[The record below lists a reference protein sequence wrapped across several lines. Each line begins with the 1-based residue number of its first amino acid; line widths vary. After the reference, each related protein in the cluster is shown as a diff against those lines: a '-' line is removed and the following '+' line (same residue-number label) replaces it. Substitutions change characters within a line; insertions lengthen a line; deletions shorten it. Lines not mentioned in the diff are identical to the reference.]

1 MKRIF
6 RAGPWASACGRR
18 RRRLPWASGQR
29 GSDGWKSGSGVDE
42 DAHALIELVEPML
55 QARERGVVLGADVGE
70 VGSRS
75 IALNEIELAETEAV
89 AGGVSWC
96 RVGSIVFGLFVS
108 VFVFVLRVGIIDEGA
123 VGFVFILSVGARGGR
138 AAEVADVI
146 ELAGADE

>member
-1 MKRIF
+1 
-6 RAGPWASACGRR
+6 
-18 RRRLPWASGQR
+18 
-29 GSDGWKSGSGVDE
+29 
-42 DAHALIELVEPML
+42 ML
-55 QARERGVVLGADVGE
+55 QAREGGVVLGADVGE

-75 IALNEIELAETEAV
+75 IALNEIELAEAEAV

-96 RVGSIVFGLFVS
+96 RVGSI
-108 VFVFVLRVGIIDEGA
+108 VFVLRVGIIDEGA